1 MLLCLS
7 VLRPSNSLLG
17 SSRATRRA
25 TLRVERLRTLAQ
37 IVRFFK
43 GAIVRLVTLVVD
55 LALLWLLPFAYLVA
69 AYLALDI
76 PARWIA
82 RRDAYG
88 RWGLLIFAAAVGVEL
103 IGIARARRDAPP
115 IAPVRP
121 KFAKV
126 MLGLSWVAAVLFTI
140 GDLAS

>member
-1 MLLCLS
+1 
-7 VLRPSNSLLG
+7 
-17 SSRATRRA
+17 
-25 TLRVERLRTLAQ
+25 
-37 IVRFFK
+37 VRFFK
-43 GAIVRLVTLVVD
+43 GVIVRLVTLVVD

>member
-1 MLLCLS
+1 
-7 VLRPSNSLLG
+7 
-17 SSRATRRA
+17 
-25 TLRVERLRTLAQ
+25 
-37 IVRFFK
+37 VRFFK
-43 GAIVRLVTLVVD
+43 GTIVRLVTMLVD
-55 LALLWLLPFAYLVA
+55 LVLLWLLPFAYLTA

-76 PARWIA
+76 PARWLS

-88 RWGLLIFAAAVGVEL
+88 RWGLLMFAAAVAVEL
-103 IGIARARRDAPP
+103 VGIARARRDAPP

-126 MLGLSWVAAVLFTI
+126 MLGLSWVAAVLLTI

>member
-1 MLLCLS
+1 
-7 VLRPSNSLLG
+7 
-17 SSRATRRA
+17 
-25 TLRVERLRTLAQ
+25 
-37 IVRFFK
+37 VRFFK
-43 GAIVRLVTLVVD
+43 GTIVRLVTMLADLV
-55 LALLWLLPFAYLVA
+55 LLWLLPFAYLAA

-76 PARWIA
+76 PARWLT

-88 RWGLLIFAAAVGVEL
+88 RWGLLLFAAAVAVEL
-103 IGIARARRDAPP
+103 VGIARARRDAPP

-121 KFAKV
+121 KFAKA